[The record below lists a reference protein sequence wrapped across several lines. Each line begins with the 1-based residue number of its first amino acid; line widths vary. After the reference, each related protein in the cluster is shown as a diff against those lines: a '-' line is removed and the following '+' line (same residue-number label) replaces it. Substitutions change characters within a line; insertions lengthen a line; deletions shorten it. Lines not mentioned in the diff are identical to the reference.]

1 MGRPREWWPL
11 SDADPV
17 PGDPEALAGLG
28 RQMANA
34 AAEIE
39 RMAAALPAMSA
50 SELWDSTAGQQFRS
64 NAATTATGI
73 GKAHGRFRAV
83 ATALGPATFGGAGYA
98 AALQECQ
105 DQADAA
111 VTAVNGTLTGA
122 GSEAGRL
129 RAWTALLDATGGL
142 DPARPLP
149 PPAAGT
155 AATPF
160 PAFPALPTARVP
172 AGPFPQAS
180 PGVIPPPLP
189 SFPDDPATVTALKR
203 TYNTAIDTLASS
215 ARSVARASADQAT
228 AAHTAA
234 RLIRTAI
241 GSDGLNN
248 QTGFLHWLD
257 HEADNVTGYVCAHW
271 VGFTRDLADIAGE
284 IATECGI
291 IAMVLAFIPGMQEFA
306 AAFETIALLAQF
318 VSFACHLTLLATG
331 NGGLLDVVVDGIGLV
346 TFGIGK
352 GLIGAAAKTGEE
364 VGPISA
370 AYRAAVGDGSSIDG
384 LIKAGP
390 RALNALKDADT
401 WTTWTAFAKEMKET
415 LSVGPVFAKA
425 FTAFSDGRVGANL
438 LNAPLKNV
446 LNAGRMA
453 FSFNSPEV
461 GFALSKAA
469 EASAEMPLAQGV
481 SVAVTD
487 RLETYYKL
495 FRITQTAGVGTDGVS
510 KLDSALNA
518 GHLALPGYDNMK
530 YWPSPAGG

>member
-1 MGRPREWWPL
+1 VGRPREWWPL

-17 PGDPEALAGLG
+17 PGDPETLAGLG
-28 RQMANA
+28 RQMAAA

-39 RMAAALPAMSA
+39 RMAAALPKICA
-50 SELWDSTAGQQFRS
+50 SDVWDSEAGAQFRS
-64 NAATTATGI
+64 KAATTAAGI

-83 ATALGPATFGGAGYA
+83 ATALGSAAFGGTGYA

-111 VTAVNGTLTGA
+111 ITAVNGTLLRE
-122 GSEAGRL
+122 GSEHARL

-149 PPAAGT
+149 PPATGP
-155 AATPF
+155 AALPL
-160 PAFPALPTARVP
+160 PAFPVLPAARVP

-180 PGVIPPPLP
+180 PGVIPPYLP
-189 SFPDDPATVTALKR
+189 DFPDEPATVTALKR
-203 TYNTAIDTLASS
+203 TYNMTIDTLT
-215 ARSVARASADQAT
+215 ASAQAIT
-228 AAHTAA
+228 RAAAAQSAAAHTAA

-241 GSDGLNN
+241 DSDGLNN

-257 HEADNVTGYVCAHW
+257 HEAGNVTGYVSAHW
-271 VGFTRDLADIAGE
+271 AGFTRDLADIAGE

-352 GLIGAAAKTGEE
+352 GLIGAAAKTGKVAEI
-364 VGPISA
+364 VSA
-370 AYRAAVGDGSSIDG
+370 EYRAAIGDGSLRS
-384 LIKAGP
+384 LIMAGD
-390 RALNALKDADT
+390 NAFSKLQAVDRWST
-401 WTTWTAFAKEMKET
+401 WSVFKNEMRET
-415 LSVGPVFAKA
+415 LSFKPVFAKA
-425 FTAFSDGRVGANL
+425 VTAFRDGRVGEGL
-438 LNAPLKNV
+438 LNAPLRNV
-446 LNAGRMA
+446 VNAGRLA

-469 EASAEMPLAQGV
+469 EAAADMPAAQGV
-481 SVAVTD
+481 GAVMTD

-495 FRITQTAGVGTDGVS
+495 FRFTQTAGVAADGVS

-518 GHLALPGYDNMK
+518 GHVPLPGYDSIK
-530 YWPSPAGG
+530 HWPSPAGG